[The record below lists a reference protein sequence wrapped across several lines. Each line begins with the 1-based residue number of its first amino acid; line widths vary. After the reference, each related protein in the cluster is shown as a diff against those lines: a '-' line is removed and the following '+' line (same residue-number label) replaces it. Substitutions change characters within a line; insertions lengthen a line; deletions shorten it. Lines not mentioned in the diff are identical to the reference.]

1 MLKSLSIFTG
11 NSNRALADE
20 ICKFVEI
27 PLGRADVTHFSD
39 GEIYVEVGENV
50 RGVNCFV
57 VQPTCSPPNQA
68 LMELLIMIDALK
80 RASAGSIVAIIP
92 YFGYARQDRKA
103 KPRTPITAKLV
114 ANLITAA
121 GADRALAMDLH
132 AGQIQGFFDI
142 PFDHLYAMPVLID
155 ELRVLGFGGEQTVV
169 CRPTPAASSAPARSP
184 SGSAPGL
191 AIIDKR
197 RPAPNVSEIMNIVG
211 DVRGK
216 KAVIVDDIIDTA
228 GTLTNAAH
236 AIINAGA
243 ASVSA
248 CASHAVFSGKA
259 VQRIE
264 DSPLQHVVVTNT
276 IPLSEVGA
284 GVHQGPGQERRSP
297 ARRGDQA
304 HPPRRLDQ
312 QLVRLGTR
320 RCENNVMEVGKLTV
334 SLRGR
339 SGKGAVAQASRAG
352 QGPGRLLRRLGRG
365 RIEPLPITVDVKALR
380 AALDPVR
387 KRNTVIKP
395 HDRGRRRAARAA
407 RAGQGHT
414 RSTRCAATS
423 PTSTCS
429 RSIRTRRSA
438 PRCRWSSTASP
449 RARST
454 AASSASCCAA

>member
-1 MLKSLSIFTG
+1 VLKSLSIFTG
-11 NSNRALADE
+11 NSNRALTDE

-39 GEIYVEVGENV
+39 GEIYVEIGENV

-57 VQPTCSPPNQA
+57 VQPTCSPPNQT

-142 PFDHLYAMPVLID
+142 PFDHLYAMPVLIE
-155 ELRVLGFGGEQTVV
+155 ELRALGFSGEQTVV
-169 CRPTPAASSAPARSP
+169 VSPDAGGVERARAYSKRL
-184 SGSAPGL
+184 GAGL

-259 VQRIE
+259 VQRVV

-276 IPLSEVGA
+276 IPQSE
-284 GVHQGPGQERRSP
+284 
-297 ARRGDQA
+297 
-304 HPPRRLDQ
+304 
-312 QLVRLGTR
+312 
-320 RCENNVMEVGKLTV
+320 
-334 SLRGR
+334 
-339 SGKGAVAQASRAG
+339 AVAGCGKVRVRSV
-352 QGPGRLLRRLGRG
+352 GRLLGEAIK
-365 RIEPLPITVDVKALR
+365 RIHHGD
-380 AALDPVR
+380 
-387 KRNTVIKP
+387 
-395 HDRGRRRAARAA
+395 
-407 RAGQGHT
+407 
-414 RSTRCAATS
+414 
-423 PTSTCS
+423 
-429 RSIRTRRSA
+429 SI
-438 PRCRWSSTASP
+438 SSLFV
-449 RARST
+449 
-454 AASSASCCAA
+454 

>member
-11 NSNRALADE
+11 NANRALADE

-39 GEIYVEVGENV
+39 GEIYVEIGENV

-57 VQPTCSPPNQA
+57 VQPTCSPPNQS

-142 PFDHLYAMPVLID
+142 PFDHLYSMPVLIE
-155 ELRVLGFGGEQTVV
+155 ELRMLGYGGDSTVV
-169 CRPTPAASSAPARSP
+169 VSPDAGGVERARAFSKRL
-184 SGSAPGL
+184 GAGL

-211 DVRGK
+211 DVKGK
-216 KAVIVDDIIDTA
+216 KTVIVDDIIDTA

-243 ASVSA
+243 SSVSA

-259 VQRIE
+259 VQRIT
-264 DSPLQHVVVTNT
+264 DSPLSHVVVTNT
-276 IPLSEVGA
+276 IPLTEAGA
-284 GVHQGPGQERRSP
+284 ACPK
-297 ARRGDQA
+297 
-304 HPPRRLDQ
+304 
-312 QLVRLGTR
+312 VR
-320 RCENNVMEVGKLTV
+320 VKSV
-334 SLRGR
+334 
-339 SGKGAVAQASRAG
+339 
-352 QGPGRLLRRLGRG
+352 GRLLGEAIK
-365 RIEPLPITVDVKALR
+365 RIHHGD
-380 AALDPVR
+380 
-387 KRNTVIKP
+387 
-395 HDRGRRRAARAA
+395 
-407 RAGQGHT
+407 
-414 RSTRCAATS
+414 
-423 PTSTCS
+423 
-429 RSIRTRRSA
+429 SI
-438 PRCRWSSTASP
+438 SSLFM
-449 RARST
+449 
-454 AASSASCCAA
+454 

>member
-11 NSNRALADE
+11 NANRALADE

-39 GEIYVEVGENV
+39 GEIYVEIGENV

-68 LMELLIMIDALK
+68 LMEMLIMIDALK

-92 YFGYARQDRKA
+92 YFGYARQDRKT

-142 PFDHLYAMPVLID
+142 PFDHLYGMPVLIE
-155 ELRVLGFGGEQTVV
+155 ELRVLGFGGDQTVV
-169 CRPTPAASSAPARSP
+169 ISPDAGGVERARAFSKRLGAS
-184 SGSAPGL
+184 L

-216 KAVIVDDIIDTA
+216 KTVIIDDIIDTA

-236 AIINAGA
+236 AVINAGA

-259 VQRIE
+259 IHRINE
-264 DSPLQHVVVTNT
+264 SPLQHVIVTNT
-276 IPLSEVGA
+276 IPLDEMGLA
-284 GVHQGPGQERRSP
+284 CGK
-297 ARRGDQA
+297 
-304 HPPRRLDQ
+304 
-312 QLVRLGTR
+312 VR
-320 RCENNVMEVGKLTV
+320 VKSV
-334 SLRGR
+334 
-339 SGKGAVAQASRAG
+339 
-352 QGPGRLLRRLGRG
+352 GRLLGEAIK
-365 RIEPLPITVDVKALR
+365 RIHHGD
-380 AALDPVR
+380 
-387 KRNTVIKP
+387 
-395 HDRGRRRAARAA
+395 
-407 RAGQGHT
+407 
-414 RSTRCAATS
+414 
-423 PTSTCS
+423 
-429 RSIRTRRSA
+429 SI
-438 PRCRWSSTASP
+438 SSLFV
-449 RARST
+449 
-454 AASSASCCAA
+454 

>member
-1 MLKSLSIFTG
+1 VLKSLSIFTG
-11 NSNRALADE
+11 NANRALADE

-57 VQPTCSPPNQA
+57 VQPTCSPPNQS
-68 LMELLIMIDALK
+68 LMEVLIMIDALK

-142 PFDHLYAMPVLID
+142 PFDHLYAMPVLIE
-155 ELRVLGFGGEQTVV
+155 ELRVLGFGGEGTVV
-169 CRPTPAASSAPARSP
+169 VSPDAGGVERARAFSKRL
-184 SGSAPGL
+184 GAGL

-216 KAVIVDDIIDTA
+216 KTVIVDDIIDTA

-243 ASVSA
+243 QSVSA

-259 VQRIE
+259 VQRIT

-276 IPLSEVGA
+276 IPQSDEGA
-284 GVHQGPGQERRSP
+284 ACPK
-297 ARRGDQA
+297 
-304 HPPRRLDQ
+304 
-312 QLVRLGTR
+312 VR
-320 RCENNVMEVGKLTV
+320 VKSV
-334 SLRGR
+334 
-339 SGKGAVAQASRAG
+339 
-352 QGPGRLLRRLGRG
+352 GRLLGEAIK
-365 RIEPLPITVDVKALR
+365 RIHHGD
-380 AALDPVR
+380 
-387 KRNTVIKP
+387 
-395 HDRGRRRAARAA
+395 
-407 RAGQGHT
+407 
-414 RSTRCAATS
+414 
-423 PTSTCS
+423 
-429 RSIRTRRSA
+429 SI
-438 PRCRWSSTASP
+438 SSLFV
-449 RARST
+449 
-454 AASSASCCAA
+454 

>member
-11 NSNRALADE
+11 NANRALADE
-20 ICKFVEI
+20 VCKFVEI
-27 PLGRADVTHFSD
+27 PLGRAEVTHFSD
-39 GEIYVEVGENV
+39 GEIYVEVSENV

-142 PFDHLYAMPVLID
+142 PFDHLFSMPVLIE
-155 ELRVLGFGGEQTVV
+155 ELRALGFGGEQCVV
-169 CRPTPAASSAPARSP
+169 ISPDAGGVERARAFSKRLGAS
-184 SGSAPGL
+184 L

-197 RPAPNVSEIMNIVG
+197 RPAPNVSEVMNIVG

-228 GTLTNAAH
+228 GTLTSAA
-236 AIINAGA
+236 AAVMNAGA

-259 VQRIE
+259 IPRLT

-276 IPLSEVGA
+276 IPLSES
-284 GVHQGPGQERRSP
+284 GQQCSK
-297 ARRGDQA
+297 
-304 HPPRRLDQ
+304 
-312 QLVRLGTR
+312 VR
-320 RCENNVMEVGKLTV
+320 VKSV
-334 SLRGR
+334 
-339 SGKGAVAQASRAG
+339 
-352 QGPGRLLRRLGRG
+352 GRLLGEAIK
-365 RIEPLPITVDVKALR
+365 RIHHGD
-380 AALDPVR
+380 
-387 KRNTVIKP
+387 
-395 HDRGRRRAARAA
+395 
-407 RAGQGHT
+407 
-414 RSTRCAATS
+414 
-423 PTSTCS
+423 
-429 RSIRTRRSA
+429 SI
-438 PRCRWSSTASP
+438 SSLFV
-449 RARST
+449 
-454 AASSASCCAA
+454 

>member
-1 MLKSLSIFTG
+1 VLKTLAIFAG
-11 NSNRALADE
+11 NSNRVLAEE

-39 GEIYVEVGENV
+39 GEIYVEIGENV

-57 VQPTCSPPNQA
+57 VQPTCTPPNQS

-155 ELRVLGFGGEQTVV
+155 ELRILGYGTDTVV
-169 CRPTPAASSAPARSP
+169 VSPDAGGVERARAFSKRL
-184 SGSAPGL
+184 GAGL

-216 KAVIVDDIIDTA
+216 KCVIVDDIIDTA
-228 GTLTNAAH
+228 GTLCNGAT
-236 AIINAGA
+236 AIMNAGA
-243 ASVSA
+243 ASVAA

-259 VQRIE
+259 VQRIT

-276 IPLSEVGA
+276 IPLGEA
-284 GVHQGPGQERRSP
+284 GLQC
-297 ARRGDQA
+297 AK
-304 HPPRRLDQ
+304 
-312 QLVRLGTR
+312 VR
-320 RCENNVMEVGKLTV
+320 VQSV
-334 SLRGR
+334 
-339 SGKGAVAQASRAG
+339 
-352 QGPGRLLRRLGRG
+352 GRLLGEAIK
-365 RIEPLPITVDVKALR
+365 RIHHGD
-380 AALDPVR
+380 
-387 KRNTVIKP
+387 
-395 HDRGRRRAARAA
+395 
-407 RAGQGHT
+407 
-414 RSTRCAATS
+414 
-423 PTSTCS
+423 
-429 RSIRTRRSA
+429 SI
-438 PRCRWSSTASP
+438 SSLFV
-449 RARST
+449 
-454 AASSASCCAA
+454 

>member
-1 MLKSLSIFTG
+1 MKSLSIFTG
-11 NSNRALADE
+11 NANRALADE

-57 VQPTCSPPNQA
+57 VQPTCSPPNQS

-142 PFDHLYAMPVLID
+142 PFDHLYSMPVLIE
-155 ELRVLGFGGEQTVV
+155 ELRALGYGGDQTVV
-169 CRPTPAASSAPARSP
+169 VSPDAGGVERARAFSKRL
-184 SGSAPGL
+184 GAGL

-216 KAVIVDDIIDTA
+216 KTVIVDDIIDTA

-236 AIINAGA
+236 AIMNAGA
-243 ASVSA
+243 ASVAA
-248 CASHAVFSGKA
+248 CSSHAVFSGKA
-259 VQRIE
+259 VQRIN
-264 DSPLQHVVVTNT
+264 DSPLSHVVVTNT
-276 IPLSEVGA
+276 IPLSEQGA
-284 GVHQGPGQERRSP
+284 ACPK
-297 ARRGDQA
+297 
-304 HPPRRLDQ
+304 
-312 QLVRLGTR
+312 VR
-320 RCENNVMEVGKLTV
+320 VKSV
-334 SLRGR
+334 
-339 SGKGAVAQASRAG
+339 
-352 QGPGRLLRRLGRG
+352 GRLLGEAIK
-365 RIEPLPITVDVKALR
+365 RIHHGD
-380 AALDPVR
+380 
-387 KRNTVIKP
+387 
-395 HDRGRRRAARAA
+395 
-407 RAGQGHT
+407 
-414 RSTRCAATS
+414 
-423 PTSTCS
+423 
-429 RSIRTRRSA
+429 SI
-438 PRCRWSSTASP
+438 SSLFM
-449 RARST
+449 
-454 AASSASCCAA
+454 